1 TGKHL
6 QKQDVTD
13 FVSQIMS
20 KEDGEQLMTVAE
32 QYFQDGKQEGILQGM
47 QQGIREGKL
56 HGIQEGKQQG
66 MEFARQ
72 GVARNMLAKG
82 MSFDVVCELT
92 GLSLSEV
99 QALDVVHEP
108 ANS

>member
-1 TGKHL
+1 MRTGKHL

-47 QQGIREGKL
+47 QEGVE
-56 HGIQEGKQQG
+56 I
-66 MEFARQ
+66 ARQ
-72 GVARNMLAKG
+72 DVAKNMLVKG
-82 MSFDVVCELT
+82 MSFDVVSELT
-92 GLSLSEV
+92 GLPLSEV
-99 QALDVVHEP
+99 ESLEIVEE
-108 ANS
+108 